1 MLKPKNVIDR
11 EDKGEIVEAEG
22 GGTMTKVYCTAIVLA
37 AGSGKRM
44 GTKVHKQYLQLCEKP
59 VLAYSLQAFQQSD
72 LIDEIILV
80 VGKGE
85 EEFCRTEIVEK
96 YGFFKVQKII
106 CGGEQRYHSVWNGLK
121 ETKAGYVYI
130 HDGARPFV
138 NENIIRRGYECVV
151 REHACA
157 AGMPVKDT
165 VKIVDDNNIV
175 SQTPERKYVW
185 IVQTPQV
192 FDTELIKRAYWLLE
206 KEGES
211 AVTDDAM
218 VVETMLGESV
228 KLYEGSYEN
237 IKITTPEDLKVAEA
251 FVGK

>member
-1 MLKPKNVIDR
+1 MW
-11 EDKGEIVEAEG
+11 
-22 GGTMTKVYCTAIVLA
+22 
-37 AGSGKRM
+37 
-44 GTKVHKQYLQLCEKP
+44 
-59 VLAYSLQAFQQSD
+59 
-72 LIDEIILV
+72 
-80 VGKGE
+80 
-85 EEFCRTEIVEK
+85 
-96 YGFFKVQKII
+96 
-106 CGGEQRYHSVWNGLK
+106 CG
-121 ETKAGYVYI
+121 
-130 HDGARPFV
+130 
-138 NENIIRRGYECVV
+138 
-151 REHACA
+151 EHACA

-192 FDTELIKRAYWLLE
+192 FDTELIKRAYRLLE

-237 IKITTPEDLKVAEA
+237 IKITTPEDLKLAEA

>member
-1 MLKPKNVIDR
+1 MLNTDTLKKNYEFKNVLTKGKYYNGNYIDIYI
-11 EDKGEIVEAEG
+11 KKNNKNFNYIGIAVSV
-22 GGTMTKVYCTAIVLA
+22 K
-37 AGSGKRM
+37 
-44 GTKVHKQYLQLCEKP
+44 
-59 VLAYSLQAFQQSD
+59 
-72 LIDEIILV
+72 
-80 VGKGE
+80 VGK
-85 EEFCRTEIVEK
+85 
-96 YGFFKVQKII
+96 
-106 CGGEQRYHSVWNGLK
+106 
-121 ETKAGYVYI
+121 A
-130 HDGARPFV
+130 
-138 NENIIRRGYECVV
+138 
-151 REHACA
+151 
-157 AGMPVKDT
+157 VKDT

-192 FDTELIKRAYWLLE
+192 FDTELIKRAYRLLE